1 METPKTTEFA
11 HIGKSVII
19 KGELSGSED
28 LYVDGQ
34 VEGSIELS
42 GNRLIIGPHGQV
54 RAKVNAKGVIVQ
66 GKLDGNILAG
76 ERVELTKSA
85 IVVGDIATQ
94 RVAIEEGAYFK
105 GKVDIQ
111 REGVKADG
119 ARPVAASAAAGSSS
133 AGSSVMAAKTAI
145 NDGKVVSQRRSDTK
159 LHENFPQFIR
169 QRRAGHCI
177 SPGIESADAP
187 LQQSGPAGQ
196 NTRLG
201 RSTLH
206 SRSGLDLS
214 GQHPLL
220 H

>member
-54 RAKVNAKGVIVQ
+54 RARVNAKGVIVQ
-66 GKLDGNILAG
+66 GKLEGNIQAG

-85 IVVGDIATQ
+85 IVIGDIATQ

-111 REGVKADG
+111 RESARTEGAKA
-119 ARPVAASAAAGSSS
+119 APVASASAAAGSSS
-133 AGSSVMAAKTAI
+133 AGAGSVMAKSAV
-145 NDGKVVSQRRSDTK
+145 NEGK
-159 LHENFPQFIR
+159 
-169 QRRAGHCI
+169 
-177 SPGIESADAP
+177 
-187 LQQSGPAGQ
+187 
-196 NTRLG
+196 
-201 RSTLH
+201 
-206 SRSGLDLS
+206 
-214 GQHPLL
+214 
-220 H
+220 